1 MRRFSCS
8 TLVSLIRHSSLCNI
22 QATELHHI
30 TNAFDPVSDPS
41 AVPMHPD
48 KTGCRIH
55 VDYAVHVF
63 EMPVSVILMALPLM
77 VSLSV
82 IQPGRPAVIG
92 PVWKKMRI
100 WECVTLFCIFMISPP
115 HSSASTIQQQN
126 QTPLPASVIRLADV
140 TVQPCGQAKTNSKVQ
155 QDQKKTRGFPEGKSP
170 LDPLSISPVKPKRNQ
185 KERQSRRIKG
195 SQKSRTGAGSLQIT
209 TGQNGSFTEFRSG
222 ESTSV
227 DPAEK
232 SNNTN
237 QQRVEISRATAH
249 IIDTEKKPSGRTRT
263 SKQGAR
269 TGFGL
274 PVDRIG
280 LGRLPS
286 GRR

>member
-1 MRRFSCS
+1 MSLPEKGRTNPDSHSIKKRSHRASRSMWGRVFIS
-8 TLVSLIRHSSLCNI
+8 TVTLSLM
-22 QATELHHI
+22 Q
-30 TNAFDPVSDPS
+30 
-41 AVPMHPD
+41 
-48 KTGCRIH
+48 
-55 VDYAVHVF
+55 
-63 EMPVSVILMALPLM
+63 
-77 VSLSV
+77 
-82 IQPGRPAVIG
+82 
-92 PVWKKMRI
+92 I

-115 HSSASTIQQQN
+115 HSSTSTIQQQN
-126 QTPLPASVIRLADV
+126 QTPLPASVIHLADV

-155 QDQKKTRGFPEGKSP
+155 QDQKKTRGFPDGKSP

-209 TGQNGSFTEFRSG
+209 TGQNNSFTELRSG
-222 ESTSV
+222 QSGAVDST
-227 DPAEK
+227 EK
-232 SNNTN
+232 SNNNNTN

-249 IIDTEKKPSGRTRT
+249 ITDTEKNPSGRTRT